1 MLRINRIPSFSRH
14 TRVLLARMENLTDNQ
29 TPTDSP
35 KPMAPAPSEK
45 RRAAGQRNGRLAA
58 GTKSAEGLLSSAQNA
73 LKHGFYARQFC
84 LLATE
89 SPSYFEKFRNAIF
102 AELQPYTPQQYRVA
116 QSLTQYSWLLER
128 NFAMEVAAMD
138 MEISSHK
145 QSQATNGEMVR
156 NQFTAWLAFDSLVNK
171 NSSLTALYR
180 QRTQIERQIA
190 RLRKEYAST
199 ISLRESAAHTSY
211 IPPLPSSE
219 NPMFDDGPSDQN
231 HEPASENCTNE
242 GNGPEANGL
251 EGNVPECEDAG
262 VEYGANA
269 NCRNEG
275 NGLPNNSTPDHT
287 PRQ

>member
-1 MLRINRIPSFSRH
+1 MK
-14 TRVLLARMENLTDNQ
+14 NLTDNQ

-35 KPMAPAPSEK
+35 KPKSPA
-45 RRAAGQRNGRLAA
+45 RVAAGQRNGRLAA
-58 GTKSAEGLLSSAQNA
+58 GTKTPEGLICSAQNG

-102 AELQPYTPQQYRVA
+102 AELQPYTPEQYRIA

-128 NFAMEVAAMD
+128 NLAMEVAAMD

-145 QSQATNGEMVR
+145 QSQATKGEKVR

-190 RLRKEYAST
+190 RLRKEYAG
-199 ISLRESAAHTSY
+199 IIVLREAAAHTSY
-211 IPPLPSSE
+211 IPPLPPSD
-219 NPMFDDGPSDQN
+219 NPMFDDASPDQDL
-231 HEPASENCTNE
+231 ELASENCGNEGNGSEYEAAEIDNNEGANEKNE
-242 GNGPEANGL
+242 GNGPQ
-251 EGNVPECEDAG
+251 
-262 VEYGANA
+262 
-269 NCRNEG
+269 
-275 NGLPNNSTPDHT
+275 NNPTPDFT